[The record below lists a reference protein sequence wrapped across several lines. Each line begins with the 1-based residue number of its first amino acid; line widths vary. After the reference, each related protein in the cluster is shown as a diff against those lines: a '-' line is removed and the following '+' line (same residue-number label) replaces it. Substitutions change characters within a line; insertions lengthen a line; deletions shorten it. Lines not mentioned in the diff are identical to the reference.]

1 MRWWEEGDEWS
12 VKCVMNCCSFIF
24 IALKFFDGSHFFKP
38 VEVGSPLSVF
48 QNPNLERMGREWRNI
63 VFPLSPNIMFR
74 LSFEYEFGEYNII
87 VF

>member
-1 MRWWEEGDEWS
+1 MKCQVCDELLFVYIYS
-12 VKCVMNCCSFIF
+12 AQI
-24 IALKFFDGSHFFKP
+24 FDGSHFFKP